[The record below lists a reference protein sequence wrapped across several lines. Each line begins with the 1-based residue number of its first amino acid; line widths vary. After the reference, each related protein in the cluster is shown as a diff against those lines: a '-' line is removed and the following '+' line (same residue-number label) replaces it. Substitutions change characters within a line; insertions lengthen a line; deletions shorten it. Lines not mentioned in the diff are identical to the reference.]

1 MELAINAAS
10 QESGGNSP
18 YIKEVSMQSFM
29 ADVVQASLK
38 VPVLLYFTASW
49 CGPCK
54 QLGPTLHKLVDQA
67 AGKLILARVDI
78 DKNQQIAAQFGVQSV
93 PSVFVFSQGQPVDA
107 FQGALP
113 EGQVKEFLSKLGIE
127 FGGDENEDVLAAAEE
142 CLQAGDADE
151 ALVLF
156 KQVNAKQPENPKAIA
171 GVIKAYTM
179 QMNFD
184 EAEALLKALPD
195 VMLGQEDVATA
206 ATALRL
212 TKTATLGASKVAE
225 FEAALAK
232 NPNDHQARLD
242 LSVQQFAVGSH
253 EEAMES
259 LLYIISKDR
268 AWNEEAARKQL
279 VDFFEVLGHTHPL
292 TLQYRRRLSTLLFS

>member
-1 MELAINAAS
+1 MELAPKPSAAP
-10 QESGGNSP
+10 SP
-18 YIKEVSMQSFM
+18 NEWVKDVTMQTFM
-29 ADVVQASLK
+29 QDVVQASLK

-54 QLGPTLHKLVDQA
+54 QLGPLLTKLVEQA
-67 AGKLILARVDI
+67 PGKLILARVDI

-93 PSVFVFSQGQPVDA
+93 PTVFVFSGGQPVDA

-113 EGQVKEFLSKLGIE
+113 ESQLKEFLSRLGVE
-127 FGGDENEDVLAAAEE
+127 LGGDEFAEVLDAAEVQ
-142 CLQAGDADE
+142 LQAGDADQ

-156 KQVNAKQPENPKAIA
+156 KQVNARQPENPKAIA

-179 QMNFD
+179 QLNFT

-195 VMLGQEDVATA
+195 LLLQQEDIA
-206 ATALRL
+206 AAVTALRL
-212 TKTATLGASKVAE
+212 TKTAAQGADKVAE
-225 FEAALAK
+225 FEAALKK

-242 LSVQQFAVGSH
+242 LAVQQFAVGKQ

-259 LLYIISKDR
+259 LLYIIGKDR

-279 VDFFEVLGHTHPL
+279 VDFFEVLGQAHPL
-292 TLQYRRRLSTLLFS
+292 TSQFRRRLSSILFS